1 MSVNKEFY
9 CEVLKRLRNRVRR
22 VRKEI
27 RDNWILHHDNASSH
41 TTLIVSELLAKM
53 GVATLSQPP
62 YSPDLAPPDFFLF
75 PRIKR
80 TPKGTRHG
88 TLEAVKAASTTSLK
102 EVPVD
107 DFQGAF
113 NDWVKR
119 WQRRIKA
126 GGEYFEKF

>member
-1 MSVNKEFY
+1 M
-9 CEVLKRLRNRVRR
+9 
-22 VRKEI
+22 
-27 RDNWILHHDNASSH
+27 HHDNAPTHSAI
-41 TTLIVSELLAKM
+41 IVSELLAKM
-53 GVATLSQPP
+53 DVATLSKSP
-62 YSPDLAPPDFFLF
+62 YSPDLAPADFFLF

-80 TPKGTRHG
+80 TLKGTRHG

-102 EVPVD
+102 EIPVD

-119 WQRRIKA
+119 WQRCIEA